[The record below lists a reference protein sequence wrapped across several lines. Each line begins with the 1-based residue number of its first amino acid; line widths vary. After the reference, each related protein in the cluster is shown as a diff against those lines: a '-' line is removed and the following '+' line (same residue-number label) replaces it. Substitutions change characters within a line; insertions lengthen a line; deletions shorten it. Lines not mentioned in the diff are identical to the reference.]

1 MRRTTSRTVAVL
13 GLLGANLAAFAGET
27 SSLELGAF
35 DRVVA
40 VFAAKCVACHG
51 GSEPEKGLNLERG
64 AIYRATVNVPARS
77 DRRSLL
83 VSPNHADDSY
93 LYRKLLPPAAGRY
106 RGPQMPLHKT
116 ALTGEEI
123 ARVRDWIESFPMD
136 LWGTPPSMA
145 TSAPVRATLPAD
157 AAPQFHSTQLAHLP
171 TADTVGAGNLEFRF
185 LHRFRPGVTDAGSQ
199 NLWGLDGGA
208 NISLDFT
215 YGLTD
220 RLDLALRRTNL
231 DQQYELAG
239 KFALLKQSP
248 SGAPLS
254 LAVLASGA
262 RDTAEAS
269 AHRTHYAAGVMLTRQ
284 FGSHLSLELAPF
296 YASRTNTQKVGDS
309 RGTSAVGL
317 GGLWRFNDLLGLTVE
332 WIPQLSGVA
341 AKYQSASIGLSI
353 GTARHSF
360 HLLLTN
366 TPYAHTSQFVTG
378 GDLDWSSGDFRLG
391 FNITRTFG
399 LRAGRY

>member
-1 MRRTTSRTVAVL
+1 MVRRTINAAL
-13 GLLGANLAAFAGET
+13 AGLALISASLVHAAES
-27 SSLELGAF
+27 SSLEAGAF
-35 DRVVA
+35 GRVA
-40 VFAAKCVACHG
+40 EVFAAKCVSCHG
-51 GSEPEKGLNLERG
+51 GAEPEKGLSLERS
-64 AIYRATVNVPARS
+64 AIYRATVNVVARS
-77 DRRSLL
+77 DRRAFL

-93 LYRKLLPPAAGRY
+93 LYRKLLPRPIGRY
-106 RGPQMPLHKT
+106 RGPQMPLHKA
-116 ALTGEEI
+116 ALSGEEI
-123 ARVRDWIESFPMD
+123 ALVRDWIESFPME
-136 LWGTPPSMA
+136 LWGAPPSMSASA
-145 TSAPVRATLPAD
+145 TVQRPSSVSS
-157 AAPQFHSTQLAHLP
+157 APQFHSTQLAHLP

-208 NISLDFT
+208 NISLDLT

-220 RLDLALRRTNL
+220 RLDLALRRTNV
-231 DQQYELAG
+231 DQQFELTG
-239 KFALLKQSP
+239 KFAVFKQAP
-248 SGAPLS
+248 SGSPLS

-269 AHRTHYAAGVMLTRQ
+269 AHRNHYAAGLMLTRQ

-296 YASRTNTQKVGDS
+296 YASRTNTEQVSDT
-309 RGTSAVGL
+309 RGTSAVGV
-317 GGLWRFNDLLGLTVE
+317 GALWRFNDLLGVTLE
-332 WIPQLSGVA
+332 WVPPVSGVT
-341 AKYQSASIGLSI
+341 AKYQGASVGLSI

-378 GDLDWSSGDFRLG
+378 GDLDWGAGDFRLG

-399 LRAGRY
+399 LSAGRY